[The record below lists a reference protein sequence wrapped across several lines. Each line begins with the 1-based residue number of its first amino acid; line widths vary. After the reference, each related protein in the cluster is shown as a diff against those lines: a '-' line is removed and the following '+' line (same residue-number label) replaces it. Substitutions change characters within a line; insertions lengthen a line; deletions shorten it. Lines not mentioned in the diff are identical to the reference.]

1 MSALETAMETKQ
13 RTPLV
18 TCTPFALLLVLVVA
32 VLVLAWDRFGGRLLR
47 ETHVDADPRPVAA
60 RGDLAADEKATIELF
75 ERCSPSVVHITT
87 TRLAR
92 RSFSF
97 SALEMP
103 VGTGSGYVWDE
114 RGYVVT
120 NAHVIAE
127 ASRAYVSLTDN
138 SEFSATLVG
147 AAPEYDI
154 AVLQIDATRD
164 QMKPILVGTSK
175 ELKVGQK
182 VFAIGNPFG
191 LDHTLTTGIISA
203 LGRDILGANRVQL
216 KGMIQTD
223 AAINPGNSGGPLLD
237 SAGRLI
243 GMNTAIYTETGS
255 NVGIGF
261 ALPVDVI
268 NAVVPQIIQNGK
280 VVPPIIGVREA
291 PEVVRERLGVE
302 GVVVANV
309 EPGSG
314 AEKAGMRS
322 LEQLD
327 DGTIQAD
334 VILSVAGEKVTSLMD
349 VRQVLVK
356 YRPGDQV
363 ELEVLRGREKKKV
376 SVVLQAR

>member
-1 MSALETAMETKQ
+1 MSNE
-13 RTPLV
+13 RRPPLV
-18 TCTPFALLLVLVVA
+18 TCTPFAL
-32 VLVLAWDRFGGRLLR
+32 VLALLAAVGWFAWDPYVARFVAPAKPAA
-47 ETHVDADPRPVAA
+47 TASADAKPVAP
-60 RGDLAADEKATIELF
+60 RGDFAPDEQATIDLF
-75 ERCSPSVVHITT
+75 EKSSPSVVHIRTS
-87 TRLAR
+87 RLAR
-92 RSFSF
+92 NRFSM
-97 SALEMP
+97 SAMEYPL
-103 VGTGSGYVWDE
+103 GSGSGYVWDD
-114 RGYVVT
+114 RGFVVT
-120 NAHVIAE
+120 NAHVIAN
-127 ASRAYVSLTDN
+127 ATRARVTLADGTESD
-138 SEFSATLVG
+138 AKLVG
-147 AAPEYDI
+147 QALEYDI
-154 AVLQIDATRD
+154 AVLQIEAPGEKLPSLR
-164 QMKPILVGTSK
+164 IGASK
-175 ELKVGQK
+175 DLRVGQK
-182 VFAIGNPFG
+182 VYAIGNPFG

>member
-1 MSALETAMETKQ
+1 MPFGPTMET
-13 RTPLV
+13 RTRPPLV
-18 TCTPFALLLVLVVA
+18 TCTPIALLLILLVVA
-32 VLVLAWDRFGGRLLR
+32 LVFAWNRFGGSFLR
-47 ETHVDADPRPVAA
+47 SGPVEADPRPITA
-60 RGDLAADEKATIELF
+60 RGDLAADEQANIELF

-92 RSFSF
+92 RVYSLSVD
-97 SALEMP
+97 EMP

-120 NAHVIAE
+120 NAHVLAG
-127 ASRAYVSLTDN
+127 ASKAYVGLTDN
-138 SEFSATLVG
+138 TQFEANLVG
-147 AAPEYDI
+147 AAPEYDV
-154 AVLQIDATRD
+154 AVLQIQATRE
-164 QMKPILVGTSK
+164 QMRPILVGASK
-175 ELKVGQK
+175 ELKVGQR

-203 LGRDILGANRVQL
+203 LGRDILGANRVPL

-255 NVGIGF
+255 NIGIGF

-268 NAVVPQIIQNGK
+268 NAIVPQLIRNGR
-280 VVPPIIGVREA
+280 VDPPILGVREA
-291 PEVVRERLGVE
+291 PQQVKRVLGLD
-302 GVVVANV
+302 GVVVSSV

-322 LEQLD
+322 LEQLG
-327 DGTIQAD
+327 DGSIQAD
-334 VILSVAGEKVTSLMD
+334 VILSVAGEKVASLMD

-356 YRPGDQV
+356 YRPGDKVDV
-363 ELEVLRGREKKKV
+363 ELQRGSERKTL
-376 SVVLQAR
+376 SVVLQGR

>member
-1 MSALETAMETKQ
+1 MEPRQ

-18 TCTPFALLLVLVVA
+18 TCTPVALVLVLLVLVSI
-32 VLVLAWDRFGGRLLR
+32 LAWDRIGGAFTRS
-47 ETHVDADPRPVAA
+47 THVDADPRPIAA
-60 RGDLAADEKATIELF
+60 RGDLAADERATIELF

-120 NAHVIAE
+120 NAHVIAD
-127 ASRAYVSLTDN
+127 ASKAYVTLTDN
-138 SEFSATLVG
+138 SEWSASLVG

-154 AVLQIDATRD
+154 AVLQIDATRA
-164 QMKPILVGTSK
+164 QMPPILVGTSK
-175 ELKVGQK
+175 DLRVGQK

-261 ALPVDVI
+261 ALPVDVV
-268 NAVVPQIIQNGK
+268 NAVVPQLIRNGR

-291 PEVVRERLGVE
+291 PDQVKRMLGVD
-302 GVVVANV
+302 GVVIASV

-314 AEKAGMRS
+314 ADKAGVRS
-322 LEQLD
+322 LEQEE
-327 DGTIQAD
+327 DGSIAAD
-334 VILSVAGEKVTSLMD
+334 VILSVAGEKVSNLTD

-356 YRPGDQV
+356 YRPGDAV
-363 ELEVLRGREKKKV
+363 DLELLRGKEKKTV
-376 SVVLQAR
+376 SVVLQGR